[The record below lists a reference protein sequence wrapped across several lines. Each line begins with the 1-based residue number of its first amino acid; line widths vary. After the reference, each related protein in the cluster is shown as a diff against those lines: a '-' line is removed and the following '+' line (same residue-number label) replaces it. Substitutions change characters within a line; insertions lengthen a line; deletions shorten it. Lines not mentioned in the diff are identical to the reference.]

1 MCHADWHAG
10 LKTSSRDLLIKGFVC
25 SRRSGDLNT
34 GCLVWWRVCTSIL
47 VLLCMCV
54 CVFIRMYGV
63 RDGVRHQPL
72 DQLSLIFH
80 FLSTEVSV
88 GCGVGCGV
96 EGKGG
101 REVRYG
107 DYPVHFV

>member
-1 MCHADWHAG
+1 M
-10 LKTSSRDLLIKGFVC
+10 S
-25 SRRSGDLNT
+25 
-34 GCLVWWRVCTSIL
+34 
-47 VLLCMCV
+47 VLLCV

-63 RDGVRHQPL
+63 RDGVYHQPL

-80 FLSTEVSV
+80 FLPTEVS
-88 GCGVGCGV
+88 VGCGV